1 MKKHYQGYRLINVDF
16 DFADNAGYIYA
27 FNTMKRPNT
36 YLMKDLKLI
45 IVLGLIISVT
55 SCGIYSF
62 TGADTGNAKT
72 FQVNFF
78 QNNAQLI
85 EPGLDIDFTNALQD
99 LVQNQTNLN
108 LVTDNGDLIFEGEIT
123 EYRIA
128 PMTATA
134 QNTAAQNRLTMAV
147 NVRYFNSLD
156 EEKDFEQRFTFFFDY
171 PAEVQLSSVKS
182 EAHEVLFERITQ
194 DIFNTSLANW

>member
-1 MKKHYQGYRLINVDF
+1 
-16 DFADNAGYIYA
+16 
-27 FNTMKRPNT
+27 
-36 YLMKDLKLI
+36 MKDLRLI

-108 LVTDNGDLIFEGEIT
+108 LVTNNGDLIFEGEIT

-194 DIFNTSLANW
+194 DIFNTSLANL